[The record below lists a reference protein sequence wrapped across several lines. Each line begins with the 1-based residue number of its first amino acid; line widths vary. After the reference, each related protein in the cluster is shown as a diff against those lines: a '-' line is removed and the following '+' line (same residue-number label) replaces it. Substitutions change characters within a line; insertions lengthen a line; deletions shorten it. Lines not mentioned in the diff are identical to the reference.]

1 MIRNLEKYIKTQDE
15 VNLVEEKLHDYDN
28 LSDLIDILK
37 DVFEYLQDKM
47 EAKLEK
53 KNTKYKTLKK

>member
-28 LSDLIDILK
+28 LNDLIDILK

-47 EAKLEK
+47 EAKI
-53 KNTKYKTLKK
+53 